1 MSSGIADVFAIGIG
15 ECGSNLLSSYISE
28 RRQAGLIPRLR
39 GYLIMNTDS
48 TDIAKAREKY
58 NIPKDNTLVYG
69 ETGFG
74 VGGKF
79 VEGYNAI
86 LNSKATILAQL
97 KELGYEG
104 VSGFIIFT
112 SLGGG
117 TGSGGTPALIKLLR
131 DRFIKEEQRRIFI
144 YVVGVLPFKG
154 QSSEALNATWSL
166 SRLVKAQIEE
176 EGADLILLLS
186 NRTML
191 DRLIQW
197 KRGVFTDMLAS
208 KLGVAAM
215 QLEPESI
222 IVPSTLDNPD
232 KESKEIE
239 QTFVD
244 IINPFA
250 VRVVEH
256 MLKPAIYEFGK
267 EVFPTTDLADY
278 ARKLDPIAVPALYE
292 DVAFLPDAGNI
303 PEQIKSIVRHTI
315 EELSLVRV
323 SKNPQ
328 ATSAFYVFSGPRTLV
343 KIDYDPFVK
352 EALSNYLAEGAA
364 VTPTIVNYSNES
376 AELTF
381 LAILGL
387 PKLEELKDLVS
398 EAYQLIKL
406 HSGSPLKEKWFDR
419 AKGVPKS
426 KLIEAVND
434 LQSLLGV

>member
-1 MSSGIADVFAIGIG
+1 MSSGMADVFAIGIG
-15 ECGSNLLSSYISE
+15 ECGSNLLASYIQE
-28 RRQAGLIPRLR
+28 RRQTGVIPRLR

-58 NIPKDNTLVYG
+58 GIPKDNTLVYG

-79 VEGYNAI
+79 VEGYNAVV
-86 LNSKATILAQL
+86 NSKATILAQL

-131 DRFIKEEQRRIFI
+131 ERFIKEEQRRIFI

-154 QSSEALNATWSL
+154 QSSEALNAVWSL

-197 KRGVFTDMLAS
+197 KRGVFTDILAS
-208 KLGVAAM
+208 KLGMSITAL
-215 QLEPESI
+215 QPESVL
-222 IVPSTLDNPD
+222 VPSTLDNPD
-232 KESKEIE
+232 KQAKEIE

-256 MLKPAIYEFGK
+256 MLKPAVYEIGK

-278 ARKLDPIAVPALYE
+278 ARKLDPIVVPALYE
-292 DVAFLPDAGNI
+292 DVAFLPEAGNI
-303 PEQIKSIVRHTI
+303 SEQIKMIVKHTI

-323 SKNPQ
+323 NKNPQ
-328 ATSAFYVFSGPRTLV
+328 ASSAFYVFSGPKRLV
-343 KIDYDPFVK
+343 KIDYDPYVK
-352 EALSNYLAEGAA
+352 EALSVYLAEGAA
-364 VTPTIVNYSNES
+364 VTPTIVNYADDSV
-376 AELTF
+376 ELNF
-381 LAILGL
+381 LALLGL
-387 PKLEELKDLVS
+387 PKLDELRDIIS
-398 EAYQLIKL
+398 EASQLIKL
-406 HSGSPLKEKWFDR
+406 HSGSPLKEKWFER
-419 AKGVPKS
+419 SKGVPKA
-426 KLIEAVND
+426 KLIEAVHD